1 MQTEHKD
8 SFAQDDTSDVAKAAR
23 RELDDAKAR
32 LSDAAD
38 RVKHEARNASSTIS
52 TLVLDELD
60 RRAAD
65 MGTQIRS
72 VAGRLRGDTA
82 TSESEAGSAMAR
94 QAADLIEDVSSRL
107 EGQSVREMGQR
118 LGQFGRDNPALFV
131 MGCLLT
137 GAIAGRMIV
146 ASSGT
151 GSAGGQSRS
160 RQHTYGH
167 TSLSGGSEAGRASAG
182 SGFAP
187 AASRQPG
194 GGTAPRQNVGFEGG
208 TSTAD
213 GSDATRQNRSGSG
226 KHD

>member
-82 TSESEAGSAMAR
+82 TSGSEAGSAMAQ

-137 GAIAGRMIV
+137 GAMAGRMIV
-146 ASSGT
+146 ASSGAA
-151 GSAGGQSRS
+151 SAGGQSRS
-160 RQHTYGH
+160 RQQTYGH
-167 TSLSGGSEAGRASAG
+167 ASVSERSQAGRASAG
-182 SGFAP
+182 NSFAP
-187 AASRQPG
+187 AATPH
-194 GGTAPRQNVGFEGG
+194 PRSSPASGQNAGFGGG